1 MQRKFAVKSEIKMKR
16 KEGEK
21 FSRTMRKRKC
31 REISGRKMSKVKVG
45 NPNAMSMNQTNY
57 LIF

>member
-21 FSRTMRKRKC
+21 FSRTMRKKGSAGKLVA
-31 REISGRKMSKVKVG
+31 EK
-45 NPNAMSMNQTNY
+45 
-57 LIF
+57 